1 MTKQR
6 KYDWPKLI
14 EALNQSGLIQTQFC
28 EENNL
33 NPKYFSL
40 KRSKLLSS
48 DRPAFEKAVIETP
61 PESPVS
67 LTIQVGR
74 CKIHCPDAMPVQSFA
89 ALEHSLL

>member
-14 EALNQSGLIQTQFC
+14 EAFNQSGLTQTQFC

-48 DRPAFEKAVIETP
+48 DRPAFEKTV
-61 PESPVS
+61 
-67 LTIQVGR
+67 
-74 CKIHCPDAMPVQSFA
+74 
-89 ALEHSLL
+89 